1 MSETVEETGFDFSDL
16 DNAEVTEKER
26 PAGTSRASS
35 RAAATGTRRGRKPR
49 QSRLTDLQKKLSGE
63 MFKAGAL
70 VGLPLPVT
78 GYYIA
83 QESDAFTSA
92 LVELASYR
100 PEWIAALEQIA
111 KLEPGLVVGR
121 TAIGI
126 GAAAAVDRHRAS
138 PDSFVMAFLGVKQAY
153 DAIQAKRMPG
163 EVDPNA
169 GSFSPPPA
177 ATFTPVA

>member
-1 MSETVEETGFDFSDL
+1 VSETVEETGFDFSDL

-26 PAGTSRASS
+26 PAGTSRSTT
-35 RAAATGTRRGRKPR
+35 RAAATGARRGRKPR

-83 QESDAFTSA
+83 QESNDFTVA

-100 PEWIAALEQIA
+100 PEWINALEQIA
-111 KLEPGLVVGR
+111 KLEPGMVIGR

-126 GAAAAVDRHRAS
+126 GAAAAVDRKRAT

-169 GSFSPPPA
+169 SSYSPPPA
-177 ATFTPVA
+177 GTFTPV